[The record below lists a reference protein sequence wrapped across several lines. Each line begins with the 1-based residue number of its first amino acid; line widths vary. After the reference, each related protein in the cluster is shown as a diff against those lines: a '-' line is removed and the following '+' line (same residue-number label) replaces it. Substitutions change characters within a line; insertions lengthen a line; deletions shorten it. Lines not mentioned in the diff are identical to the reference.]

1 VEEAV
6 CGIAETDL
14 PRLYQLTHTIL
25 VLKRLQDGSVAIKQF
40 SGPGRTNKK
49 TKLYSEKVYI
59 YEI

>member
-1 VEEAV
+1 VEDAV

-25 VLKRLQDGSVAIKQF
+25 VLKRLQDGSIAIKQF

-49 TKLYSEKVYI
+49 T
-59 YEI
+59 